1 MPNNSKLQHSP
12 TRNTLSCILTS
23 QAECYTTSGS
33 LPGPLGLSDHDLIFT
48 VWKNENSR
56 PKPCSWSARAL
67 AKKGGFVTTSCHK
80 YHLIFW
86 EKFRT
91 EINCPSATSNIL
103 PLLLGKIISGN
114 VTRFVVSDPK
124 FVAVAFSDHFA
135 NIIHVEYGSDID
147 YSDHLSIKAISKRQ
161 FTGEFNYSPINTSC
175 IRKILDHFNPRKTVG
190 VDGISPRLL
199 RLGSR
204 QFSPK
209 RWLNTAYWIAHC
221 LLNGSKRASL
231 QSLN

>member
-67 AKKGGFVTTSCHK
+67 AKKGGFMTTSCHK
-80 YHLIFW
+80 YHLICC

-91 EINCPSATSNIL
+91 ETNCPSTTSNIL
-103 PLLLGKIISGN
+103 PLLLGKIIRQCYK
-114 VTRFVVSDPK
+114 VTSLKRNLLKKFSCDAFFNAKHPEEFCPLVLVKAYIASSSLKSVVLFPT
-124 FVAVAFSDHFA
+124 
-135 NIIHVEYGSDID
+135 
-147 YSDHLSIKAISKRQ
+147 LS
-161 FTGEFNYSPINTSC
+161 
-175 IRKILDHFNPRKTVG
+175 L
-190 VDGISPRLL
+190 
-199 RLGSR
+199 
-204 QFSPK
+204 
-209 RWLNTAYWIAHC
+209 
-221 LLNGSKRASL
+221 
-231 QSLN
+231 